1 MPDTSPRIFQ
11 YSLRAL
17 LGVPVIVAL
26 ILPPLLM
33 QDRWT
38 LLLSLALGSLGWFA
52 IYYPWGMRTQRLGT
66 VAGACAGYWSVA
78 IYGTGLPVRVFHE
91 RAFFDFI
98 VPSTVAF
105 GIAGL
110 VVTLFSHD
118 ITSKCRYVS
127 HWLTVGFIAGPMIGW
142 ISVLIASSDPDRF
155 LPIVNGSRLLP
166 ACLFASFTGATLGG
180 FLGSDS
186 VAPKET
192 EGET

>member
-1 MPDTSPRIFQ
+1 MR
-11 YSLRAL
+11 L

-38 LLLSLALGSLGWFA
+38 LLLSLARRIAWMVRHLLPVGHANSAPGDSRWS
-52 IYYPWGMRTQRLGT
+52 MR
-66 VAGACAGYWSVA
+66 AGYWSVA